1 MKFYLD
7 NNVSVEDIGRDL
19 INHYNW
25 LQKCIGKTLEEC
37 NAQGFG
43 IANEW
48 LVEVSE

>member
-1 MKFYLD
+1 MKF
-7 NNVSVEDIGRDL
+7 SVEDIGR
-19 INHYNW
+19 NW